1 MKINY
6 LNSYPKRGKNNKMVD
21 VFVYG
26 VDGTDEQLAEYKR
39 VKAEQYREDKDTGVP
54 LFFSLNYVGEICPLI
69 ITTNGNVVAD
79 TSVMRKAANLVANND
94 FLKDQVST
102 AVMDMLGL
110 ANSGMGTTRKAVKV
124 EDKVEDDEDL
134 NPFTND

>member
-6 LNSYPKRGKNNKMVD
+6 LNSYPKRGKNNKLVD

-26 VDGTDEQLAEYKR
+26 VDGTEQELAEYKR

-54 LFFSLNYVGEICPLI
+54 LFFSLNYVGEVCPLI
-69 ITTNGNVVAD
+69 ITSNGNVVAD

-102 AVMDMLGL
+102 AVLDMLGL
-110 ANSGMGTTRKAVKV
+110 ANSGMAVARKAVKT
-124 EDKVEDDEDL
+124 EEKVVDDEDL

>member
-124 EDKVEDDEDL
+124 EEKVEDDEDL
-134 NPFTND
+134 NPFTGN

>member
-6 LNSYPKRGKNNKMVD
+6 LNSYPKRGKNNKLVD

-26 VDGTDEQLAEYKR
+26 VDGTEQELAEYKR

-54 LFFSLNYVGEICPLI
+54 LFFSLNYVGEVCPLI
-69 ITTNGNVVAD
+69 ITSNGNVVAD

-102 AVMDMLGL
+102 AVLDMLGL
-110 ANSGMGTTRKAVKV
+110 ANSGMAVARKAVKT
-124 EDKVEDDEDL
+124 EEKVVDDEDL
-134 NPFTND
+134 NPFTN

>member
-6 LNSYPKRGKNNKMVD
+6 LNSYPKRGKNNKLVD

-26 VDGTDEQLAEYKR
+26 VDGTEQELAEYKR

-54 LFFSLNYVGEICPLI
+54 LFFSLNYVGEVCPLI
-69 ITTNGNVVAD
+69 ITSNGNVVAD

-102 AVMDMLGL
+102 AVLDMLGL
-110 ANSGMGTTRKAVKV
+110 ANSGMGVARKAVKT
-124 EDKVEDDEDL
+124 EEKVVDDEDL

>member
-1 MKINY
+1 MKITY
-6 LNSYPKRGKNNKMVD
+6 LNSYPKRGKNNKLVD

-26 VDGTDEQLAEYKR
+26 VNGTDEQLAEYKQ

-54 LFFSLNYVGEICPLI
+54 LFFSLNYVGEVCPLI

-79 TSVMRKAANLVANND
+79 TSVMRKAANLVANNE

-110 ANSGMGTTRKAVKV
+110 NNGSMGTARKVVKKEEV
-124 EDKVEDDEDL
+124 TEDDADL
-134 NPFTND
+134 NPFAG

>member
-6 LNSYPKRGKNNKMVD
+6 LNSYPKRGKNNKLVD

-26 VDGTDEQLAEYKR
+26 VDGTEQELAEYKR

-54 LFFSLNYVGEICPLI
+54 LFFSLNYVGEVCPLI
-69 ITTNGNVVAD
+69 ITSNGNVVAD

-102 AVMDMLGL
+102 AVLDMLGL
-110 ANSGMGTTRKAVKV
+110 ANSGMAVARKAVKT
-124 EDKVEDDEDL
+124 EEKVEEDEDL
-134 NPFTND
+134 NPFNG

>member
-1 MKINY
+1 MKITY
-6 LNSYPKRGKNNKMVD
+6 LNSYPKRGKNNKLVD

-26 VDGTDEQLAEYKR
+26 VNGTDEQLAEYKQ

-54 LFFSLNYVGEICPLI
+54 LFFSLNYVGEVCPLI

-79 TSVMRKAANLVANND
+79 TSVMRKAANLVANNE
-94 FLKDQVST
+94 FLKDQVSS

-110 ANSGMGTTRKAVKV
+110 NNGSMGTARKAVKKEEV
-124 EDKVEDDEDL
+124 TEDDADL
-134 NPFTND
+134 NPFAG

>member
-54 LFFSLNYVGEICPLI
+54 LFFSLNYVGEICPLF
-69 ITTNGNVVAD
+69 ITNNGNVVAD

-110 ANSGMGTTRKAVKV
+110 ANSGMGTARKAVKA
-124 EDKVEDDEDL
+124 EEKVEDDEDL
-134 NPFTND
+134 NPFTGN

>member
-1 MKINY
+1 MKITY
-6 LNSYPKRGKNNKMVD
+6 LNSYPKRGKNNKLVD

-26 VDGTDEQLAEYKR
+26 VNGTDEQLAEYKQ

-54 LFFSLNYVGEICPLI
+54 LFFSLNYVGEVCPLI

-79 TSVMRKAANLVANND
+79 TSVMRKAANLVANNE
-94 FLKDQVST
+94 FLKDQVSS

-110 ANSGMGTTRKAVKV
+110 NNGSMGTARKVVKKEEV
-124 EDKVEDDEDL
+124 TEDDADL
-134 NPFTND
+134 NPFAG

>member
-6 LNSYPKRGKNNKMVD
+6 LNSYPKRGKNNKLVD

-26 VDGTDEQLAEYKR
+26 VDGTEQELAEYKR

-54 LFFSLNYVGEICPLI
+54 LFFSLNYVGEVCPLI
-69 ITTNGNVVAD
+69 ITSNGNVVAD

-102 AVMDMLGL
+102 AVLDMLGL
-110 ANSGMGTTRKAVKV
+110 ANSGMGVARKAVKT
-124 EDKVEDDEDL
+124 EEKVEEDEDL
-134 NPFTND
+134 NPFNG